1 MFDIYIRKSELLKPE
16 IIQDIK
22 SKLFKKKEILEE
34 ILDKLISPSGNI
46 EVKYKG
52 EKFFFNK
59 RVSSLFPDF
68 ENYNFTLL
76 NLNEI
81 NNIKEIKE
89 VENVEYLNEDI
100 FKRVFYK
107 EKDKFIDNGIILN
120 KNQKIENFIIKKDE
134 KLIVI
139 NNQGEEIESREGF
152 FIPVIKLLETDKRQE
167 NFREIIKTFE
177 KNDIEV
183 IFDAVNKRL
192 KEKYLE
198 LINLYKDIEKYNF
211 TSDNLEYNE
220 IEILKSFE
228 VGKFDLDKNFIEA
241 YIERLKNIE
250 QTRLDEKE
258 YDDNIFMDYQKG
270 NWDIYSNS
278 EESIKKREL
287 IKISTEKEYHKRNP
301 EIDIKS
307 GGVVAI
313 DFGTKS
319 TVVAVQTQNE
329 NTSLVRIAG
338 GSYKKAVKKEQF
350 ENPTIMEFLDIENF
364 EKKYFES
371 SGRPFTEWNDLRI
384 SYTAEANFKAGS
396 KYVLEGLKQWAG
408 NKEEKVII
416 YDKKGKR
423 IDLKPFIDVEED
435 EFEPI
440 EYYAYY
446 IGSYINNMFTGNI
459 FTKYLLSFP
468 IKYEKKIREKILKS
482 FERGIKK
489 SLPIS
494 ILEDQR
500 IMEDFKVYRGA
511 NEPTSYFL
519 CAVEELGKLP
529 KKGEKLFYGIF
540 DFGGGTTDF
549 SFGICEYVED
559 DFKSYDYKITHF
571 NDGGD
576 KYLGGESILKILAF
590 ELCKNNVALL
600 KDNDI
605 HFSCPNGCDR
615 EFLGYEGMIDNSYE
629 AMYNTKYIAE
639 KLRNFWEEKEDEL
652 TNQTTITLAELYDNS
667 SNYKSLTLKFDK
679 DIYEEL
685 INKILKKGI
694 ENFISSLEMAYT
706 KNEQGE
712 EISADSMEIFL
723 SGNSSKSKRFQ
734 KLFEEKINELEL
746 EILKNTENK
755 EKVFNI
761 NYPIEINKNKSDLEI
776 NAKTG
781 TAIGLLESREGGRF
795 KIVARDEVKN
805 NNEINFQYFVGYLK
819 NRKLKVIL
827 DSSNGY
833 ENWIKVS
840 DASIREKEI
849 YYIASANS
857 IEGEVFSDNSGLRRK
872 YIKIGK
878 EYLEDEIF
886 IYIQAFETDKIR
898 YCVSTDK
905 KIKKEEYI
913 EEPRELLLV

>member
-211 TSDNLEYNE
+211 SLDNLEYNE

-228 VGKFDLDKNFIEA
+228 VGKFDLDKKFIEA

-384 SYTAEANFKAGS
+384 S
-396 KYVLEGLKQWAG
+396 
-408 NKEEKVII
+408 
-416 YDKKGKR
+416 
-423 IDLKPFIDVEED
+423 
-435 EFEPI
+435 
-440 EYYAYY
+440 
-446 IGSYINNMFTGNI
+446 
-459 FTKYLLSFP
+459 
-468 IKYEKKIREKILKS
+468 
-482 FERGIKK
+482 
-489 SLPIS
+489 
-494 ILEDQR
+494 
-500 IMEDFKVYRGA
+500 
-511 NEPTSYFL
+511 
-519 CAVEELGKLP
+519 
-529 KKGEKLFYGIF
+529 
-540 DFGGGTTDF
+540 
-549 SFGICEYVED
+549 
-559 DFKSYDYKITHF
+559 
-571 NDGGD
+571 
-576 KYLGGESILKILAF
+576 
-590 ELCKNNVALL
+590 
-600 KDNDI
+600 
-605 HFSCPNGCDR
+605 
-615 EFLGYEGMIDNSYE
+615 
-629 AMYNTKYIAE
+629 
-639 KLRNFWEEKEDEL
+639 
-652 TNQTTITLAELYDNS
+652 
-667 SNYKSLTLKFDK
+667 
-679 DIYEEL
+679 
-685 INKILKKGI
+685 
-694 ENFISSLEMAYT
+694 
-706 KNEQGE
+706 
-712 EISADSMEIFL
+712 
-723 SGNSSKSKRFQ
+723 
-734 KLFEEKINELEL
+734 
-746 EILKNTENK
+746 
-755 EKVFNI
+755 
-761 NYPIEINKNKSDLEI
+761 
-776 NAKTG
+776 
-781 TAIGLLESREGGRF
+781 
-795 KIVARDEVKN
+795 
-805 NNEINFQYFVGYLK
+805 
-819 NRKLKVIL
+819 
-827 DSSNGY
+827 
-833 ENWIKVS
+833 
-840 DASIREKEI
+840 
-849 YYIASANS
+849 
-857 IEGEVFSDNSGLRRK
+857 
-872 YIKIGK
+872 
-878 EYLEDEIF
+878 
-886 IYIQAFETDKIR
+886 
-898 YCVSTDK
+898 
-905 KIKKEEYI
+905 
-913 EEPRELLLV
+913 